1 MKTFISLLVAFCLVG
16 CASSRLSTRI
26 AVQVGDG
33 FLKTSEIGLSEM
45 KRVIVAWPYVS
56 GQIKAIPYQ
65 EDNISG
71 QARKVIE
78 RLDTLSTQQDWTK
91 QECGEIST
99 LLVLIEYYSIQ
110 FGWDKYGV
118 TVTKWI
124 KAFIGG

>member
-1 MKTFISLLVAFCLVG
+1 MKTILSLLIVFCLVG
-16 CASSRLSTRI
+16 CGASRLSTRI

-33 FLKTSEIGLSEM
+33 FLKTSQIGETEM

-65 EDNISG
+65 ADNISG
-71 QARKVIE
+71 QARKVID
-78 RLDTLSTQQDWTK
+78 RLDILSTQKEWTQ

-110 FGWDKYGV
+110 FGWDRYGV

-124 KAFIGG
+124 KAFVGG